1 MPGLSFFIRRFI
13 SLLSPLKKS
22 KMSKTWLKIIMIR
35 VKQIVE
41 EGIHFKFQ
49 SIKQKDSHLLDHK
62 FQSQMYPNKIVSKH
76 VQ

>member
-1 MPGLSFFIRRFI
+1 
-13 SLLSPLKKS
+13 
-22 KMSKTWLKIIMIR
+22 MSKTWLKIIMIR

-49 SIKQKDSHLLDHK
+49 SIKQKDSHLLDRK
-62 FQSQMYPNKIVSKH
+62 FQSQMCPNKIVSKH